1 MFCVTDSPVGALRIT
16 AQDGC
21 ITGVDRTDLP
31 IVPADDPLLQACVR
45 QLEEYFARQRT
56 VFDLPFRLNGSPF
69 RQRVWAELLRI
80 PYGTVISYGELARR
94 IGQPGASR
102 AVGGANHANPI
113 CIIVPCHRVI
123 SADGT
128 LGGYGSGLDMKA
140 RLLYLEGVTL
150 F

>member
-1 MFCVTDSPVGALRIT
+1 MFCVMDSPVGRLRIT

-31 IVPADDPLLQACVR
+31 PVPTHDPLLQDCVR
-45 QLEEYFARQRT
+45 QLSEYFARQRT
-56 VFDLPFRLNGSPF
+56 VFDLPLCLNGTPF
-69 RQRVWAELLRI
+69 RQRVWAELMRI
-80 PYGTVISYGELARR
+80 PYGTVISYGEVARR

-128 LGGYGSGLDMKA
+128 LGGYGGGLDMKA
-140 RLLYLEGVTL
+140 RLLQLEGVL
-150 F
+150 LP